1 MKRPLQ
7 WEINEFIMDEL
18 GLPLTIK
25 HELIEIPTEREF
37 GFYMIAFFDEEHGDV
52 SLACY
57 WPTNKKAPSADEP
70 MKLL

>member
-1 MKRPLQ
+1 MKRPLT

-25 HELIEIPTEREF
+25 HELIEITTERGF
-37 GFYMIAFFDEEHGDV
+37 GFYMIAFFDEEHDEI

-57 WPTNKKAPSADEP
+57 WPKNKEAPPADEQ
-70 MKLL
+70 MRLL